1 MNTNYECD
9 IMNTSN
15 NKCIIHVFNIF
26 LCYII
31 AFIINLVYMTDLH

>member
-15 NKCIIHVFNIF
+15 NKCIMHVFNNFCVIYF
-26 LCYII
+26 MIDP
-31 AFIINLVYMTDLH
+31 VDMTDLH